1 MIPHKFISVEGIIGA
16 GKSSL
21 VKKIASY
28 YKIPAFYEQFEDN
41 SFLPKFYSNPLQ
53 NAFPLELS
61 FLADRYNQ
69 VKNNVSNLYI
79 FDDLVVSDYYFGK
92 SLVFA
97 KANLQADEFS
107 LFSNIYQIMSG
118 SLPKP
123 DLLVYLYLD
132 PQNALNNIISRGR
145 SYEQNIQLDYLL
157 RIQEG
162 YMDFLKKQSDFA
174 VIVID
179 SNKIDFVNNINDFYR
194 ILKVIE
200 SQYNRGLNRVFI

>member
-1 MIPHKFISVEGIIGA
+1 MIPHKFIAVEGIIGA

-21 VKKIASY
+21 VKKIATY
-28 YKIPAFYEQFEDN
+28 YKIPSFYEQFEDN
-41 SFLPKFYSNPLQ
+41 SFLPKFYENPIQ

-69 VKNNVSNLYI
+69 VKKHVSNLYI
-79 FDDLVVSDYYFGK
+79 FDDLVISDYYFGK

-97 KANLQADEFS
+97 RVNLQPDEYA
-107 LFSNIYQIMSG
+107 LYSNIFQIMNG

-123 DLLVYLYLD
+123 DLLVYLYLN
-132 PQNALNNIISRGR
+132 PENAIKNIISRGR
-145 SYEQNIQLDYLL
+145 SYEQNIQLDYLIK
-157 RIQEG
+157 IQEG
-162 YMDFLKKQSDFA
+162 YLDYFKKQNEFS

-179 SNKIDFVNNINDFYR
+179 SNKLDFVNNINDFYK

-200 SQYNRGLNRVFI
+200 SQYNRGINRVLV

>member
-1 MIPHKFISVEGIIGA
+1 MIPHKFIAVEGIIGA

-21 VKKIASY
+21 VQKIATY
-28 YKIPAFYEQFEDN
+28 YKLPAFYEQFEDN

-69 VKNNVSNLYI
+69 VKKHVSNLYI
-79 FDDLVVSDYYFGK
+79 FDDLVISDYYFGK

-97 KANLQADEFS
+97 KVNLQPDEYA
-107 LFSNIYQIMSG
+107 LFSNIFQIMNG

-132 PQNALNNIISRGR
+132 PQNAMKNIVNRGR
-145 SYEQNIQLDYLL
+145 SYEQSIKIDYLIK
-157 RIQEG
+157 IQDA
-162 YMDFLKKQSDFA
+162 YMDYLKKQNDFA
-174 VIVID
+174 AIVIE
-179 SNKIDFVNNINDFYR
+179 SNKLDFVNNINDFYK
-194 ILKVIE
+194 ILKAIE
-200 SQYNRGLNRVFI
+200 NQYNRGLNRLFL